1 MSLKQYMVV
10 QGVGSLS
17 LPPAPYLFSPPLQ
30 FPCVH
35 LNSGVQ
41 TGEQKNGSWSPA
53 LTTIPR
59 TINNCSN
66 LTARII
72 KNEQIPLSNPKFPL
86 YHWSSWTNSLRQQK
100 LEG

>member
-17 LPPAPYLFSPPLQ
+17 ILPPHLFSPPLQ
-30 FPCVH
+30 LSCIH

-41 TGEQKNGSWSPA
+41 NGEQKNGSCSPA
-53 LTTIPR
+53 LTTTPR

-66 LTARII
+66 FTARII
-72 KNEQIPLSNPKFPL
+72 KK
-86 YHWSSWTNSLRQQK
+86 
-100 LEG
+100 